1 MLPSQPSLNN
11 LIDCLKVNYRL
22 DVKSIIPLS
31 GGADINASLYKAQT
45 PDHSYFLKLK
55 KGDEKAFSFALMDLL
70 RESGIQEIIPPL
82 KTIDG
87 SSFLQIEDFN
97 LVIFPF
103 IEGVNGFS
111 QKLTGKQWTSFGKAL
126 RRVHDF
132 DVPPSLI
139 RGIRKETYS
148 SKWRQLVR
156 LFYSAPRK
164 ESPEKDHLALK
175 FLSIMNRN
183 RAVIEDLIDRASEL
197 STKVKK
203 IPSKSVLCH
212 SDIHGGNI
220 LIKNSE
226 VLYLVDWDDPIMA
239 PKERD
244 LMFIG
249 GGVGNIW
256 NDPQEEAS
264 FYKGYGKT
272 EIDNSLL
279 AYYRHERIVQDVA
292 EFTEILLDSRHKD
305 RVEMLDHFISMFNPN
320 GVVEIALKAPIN

>member
-1 MLPSQPSLNN
+1 MLRSQPSLNN
-11 LIDCLKVNYRL
+11 LTDCLKVNYRL
-22 DVKSIIPLS
+22 DVKSIIPFS

-45 PDHSYFLKLK
+45 PDQSYFVKLK
-55 KGDEKAFSFALMDLL
+55 KGDENAFSFALMDLL

-82 KTIDG
+82 KTING
-87 SSFLQIEDFN
+87 SSSLQIEDFN

-103 IEGVNGFS
+103 IQGVNGFS
-111 QKLTGKQWTSFGKAL
+111 QKLTGKQWTSFGRAL
-126 RRVHDF
+126 RRVHDL

-139 RGIRKETYS
+139 SGIRKETYS

-164 ESPEKDHLALK
+164 ESPDKDPLAIK

-183 RAVIEDLIDRASEL
+183 RAVIEDLVDRASAL
-197 STKVKK
+197 SFKVKK
-203 IPSKSVLCH
+203 IPSKPVLCH

-226 VLYLVDWDDPIMA
+226 HLYLVDWDDPIMA

-249 GGVGNIW
+249 GGVGNVW

-272 EIDNSLL
+272 EINRSLL
-279 AYYRHERIVQDVA
+279 AYYRHERIVQDIA
-292 EFTEILLDSRHKD
+292 EFTEILLDSQHKD

-320 GVVEIALKAPIN
+320 GVVEIALKTPLT